1 MDNIKLYKAIKKKLF
16 LCNRNTDFL
25 YMYKKNAF
33 KMITHIKKIF
43 GRRKYRYGSTVK
55 TMTKS
60 KDL

>member
-33 KMITHIKKIF
+33 KMITHIKK
-43 GRRKYRYGSTVK
+43 YLEDVNTD
-55 TMTKS
+55 MAPQ
-60 KDL
+60 